1 MGLVP
6 NAGPGVNP
14 IYSPTGSFNG
24 YFSYMNATGYASNTG
39 TIANFN
45 LPLTGLSSIPAGSW
59 NFSNQIYT
67 FTVPAGTYPN
77 PNNQTPSSISIYPS
91 ITYWHGG
98 TGTKIAST
106 TKPVAVGYTDAPYI
120 YSLFTQTS
128 TPILNPATDYLNF
141 NFAATGAF
149 ASNQYIE
156 FWTNGD
162 SIANVI
168 TPFAPQS
175 GPTGSVGPTGAAGT
189 NGLQGVTGPAGT
201 NGDGLTGT
209 PGQIAFYG
217 PSGTATGTS
226 NLIYDGTSIVVSNTA
241 VGSSFLNASI
251 LSIDNGN
258 SVFTANGSGGLGLTS
273 TLGGTPPANLTMTGK
288 LTATQIDALVSPSSS
303 INLRV
308 MGGAIPSPAI
318 FFNSGSVTAE
328 LFWNG
333 LELQLS
339 NPAGVADL
347 TLDNGGVYAANFTVT
362 SDKNI
367 KENIVDA
374 RNTYLEDLLKLRVVN
389 YNLIKDEKK
398 TKQLGFIA
406 QEVEE
411 VFPSVVQHNG
421 SGIKG
426 ISQTA
431 LIPMLVSAIQSLKK
445 ELDDLKRSLVR

>member
-1 MGLVP
+1 MGSIP

-14 IYSPTGSFNG
+14 IYSPTGLFNG
-24 YFSYMNATGYASNTG
+24 YFSWMNAAGYASNTG

-59 NFSNQIYT
+59 NFSNQMYT
-67 FTVPAGTYPN
+67 FTVPTGTYPN
-77 PNNQTPSSISIYPS
+77 LNNQTPSSIDIYPS
-91 ITYWHGG
+91 ITYWNGS

-141 NFAATGAF
+141 NFAATGTF
-149 ASNQYIE
+149 GSNQYIE

-175 GPTGSVGPTGAAGT
+175 GPTGAPGATGATGSQGPTGASGTPGT
-189 NGLQGVTGPAGT
+189 NGQ
-201 NGDGLTGT
+201 GLTGT
-209 PGQIAFYG
+209 PNQIAFYG
-217 PSGTATGTS
+217 TSGSATGSQYITFDGNYFDINS
-226 NLIYDGTSIVVSNTA
+226 VDFQIGNTCKLGYNGNNVRIGGNAPLINQYTNSLSVQNVVS
-241 VGSSFLNASI
+241 
-251 LSIDNGN
+251 
-258 SVFTANGSGGLGLTS
+258 
-273 TLGGTPPANLTMTGK
+273 
-288 LTATQIDALVSPSSS
+288 ATQINAQVDPNNPQQVVSLQNGGGFPSVVFS
-303 INLRV
+303 N
-308 MGGAIPSPAI
+308 GGFSTLIGLQTPSGPLLI
-318 FFNSGSVTAE
+318 GNNGVGVTA
-328 LFWNG
+328 LG
-333 LELQLS
+333 S
-339 NPAGVADL
+339 ITA
-347 TLDNGGVYAANFTVT
+347 TNFIVS

-374 RNTYLEDLLKLRVVN
+374 RDTYLNDLLKLRVVN
-389 YNLIKDEKK
+389 YNLTKDEKK

-411 VFPSVVQHNG
+411 VFPSVVQDTG